1 MAFQLLINLAIGL
14 IWMFLSESYTF
25 VSFLV
30 GFVIGIFLL
39 LLLNRFIPD
48 KFYFHYVIAIWRLIL
63 LFIKELLIANIDVL
77 KMVYK
82 PKMDMQ
88 PGIIAIPTELK
99 SNWEITLL
107 ANLITLTPGTLSVD
121 VSADNR
127 FIYIHAM
134 DVPDID
140 ETINQIKDTF
150 EKAIKDVTR

>member
-1 MAFQLLINLAIGL
+1 MAFQLLINLAIAL
-14 IWMFLSESYTF
+14 IWMFLTETYTF
-25 VSFLV
+25 VTFLI
-30 GFVIGIFLL
+30 GFLIGIFLL
-39 LLLNRFIPD
+39 FLLNRFIPD
-48 KFYFHYVIAIWRLIL
+48 TFYFRYVWSIWKLIL
-63 LFIKELLIANIDVL
+63 LFLKELLIANIDVL

-88 PGIIAIPTELK
+88 PGIIALPTDLR

-121 VSADNR
+121 VSADNN

-134 DVPDID
+134 DLPDVD
-140 ETINQIKDTF
+140 ETINQIKGTF

>member
-1 MAFQLLINLAIGL
+1 MAFQLLINLTIGL

-25 VSFLV
+25 ISFLT
-30 GFVIGIFLL
+30 GFIVGIFLL
-39 LLLNRFIPD
+39 FLLNRFIPD
-48 KFYFHYVIAIWRLIL
+48 TFYFHYVLAIWRLIL
-63 LFIKELLIANIDVL
+63 LFFKELIIANIDVL

-88 PGIIAIPTELK
+88 PGIIALPTDLRT
-99 SNWEITLL
+99 NWEITLL

-121 VSADNR
+121 VSSDNR

-134 DVPDID
+134 DLSDVD
-140 ETINQIKDTF
+140 ETIEQIKGTF

>member
-14 IWMFLSESYTF
+14 IWMFLSETYTF
-25 VSFLV
+25 VSFLI

-48 KFYFHYVIAIWRLIL
+48 TFYFNYVVAIWRLIL
-63 LFIKELLIANIDVL
+63 LFIKELFIANIDVL

-82 PKMDMQ
+82 PKLDMQ
-88 PGIIAIPTELK
+88 PGIIALPTELR

-121 VSADNR
+121 VSSDNR

-134 DVPDID
+134 DLPDVD
-140 ETINQIKDTF
+140 EVITQIKETF